1 MVQRCLPCDA
11 HDARSQAPRRAAAAH
26 ARRRSYESSSK
37 QPNPSQ
43 FTRRRCH
50 AIAATVHAAIL
61 AITGFL
67 FFRAQPSFLSRR
79 LAAGIHRLT
88 VVVAASTRPG
98 HEIRRRLHSPH
109 LCSATTPALPSR
121 ACRLPWRGV
130 GVGVGRE
137 APVPAAEAAAGGGRK
152 GSGGYTAAE
161 RRRRRRC
168 HGSRGEPRH
177 RRRPQPQR
185 KPEEADA
192 EQQVESEAELA
203 GS

>member
-1 MVQRCLPCDA
+1 M
-11 HDARSQAPRRAAAAH
+11 
-26 ARRRSYESSSK
+26 
-37 QPNPSQ
+37 
-43 FTRRRCH
+43 
-50 AIAATVHAAIL
+50 HAAIL

-130 GVGVGRE
+130 GVGRE